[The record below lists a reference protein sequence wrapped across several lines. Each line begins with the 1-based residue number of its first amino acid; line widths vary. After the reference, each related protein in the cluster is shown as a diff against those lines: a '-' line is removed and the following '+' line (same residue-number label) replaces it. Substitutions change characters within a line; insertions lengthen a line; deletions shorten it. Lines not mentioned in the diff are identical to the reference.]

1 MRTRRFNASQGK
13 NNMDYKKYR
22 VEIVSIETG
31 EVSAVIGK
39 GLGEKQKERR
49 IKTGLMR
56 TNLDKYFVREVEE

>member
-1 MRTRRFNASQGK
+1 
-13 NNMDYKKYR
+13 MDYKTYR

-49 IKTGLMR
+49 MKTGLMR